1 MGKNT
6 QNSIRAKQIPSKE
19 VLARMN
25 KPQHYQITLESAIAH
40 YQRGDLTAK
49 GLLHFYFK
57 IRLKADWTLKET
69 QKEITDKLGISRA
82 AFYSALSKLKAEGSI
97 NWSTPA
103 NTKFSI
109 SLNSFD
115 SNEST
120 FEDGQSTIADNQS
133 TIVDNKSTIADN
145 PSTIA
150 DSESTIA
157 DSGSFI
163 MTREKTNP
171 KQGKGLREPS
181 YSSSYSSSNFLS
193 TFISSL
199 SSDGERE
206 IFEKFCLEAASRMP
220 TQPTLISRW
229 VEVNAK
235 SLIEEY
241 QLRVLD
247 RKVVLKD
254 EFDYEVNYSSG
265 KSSGNSP
272 IVENQAEHSP
282 SEAVLDQCQC
292 YQCSSAEEEEICW

>member
-1 MGKNT
+1 
-6 QNSIRAKQIPSKE
+6 
-19 VLARMN
+19 MN

-97 NWSTPA
+97 NWSAPA

-120 FEDGQSTIADNQS
+120 NQDEPSTNQDNQS
-133 TIVDNKSTIADN
+133 TIVDTPSTIADN
-145 PSTIA
+145 
-150 DSESTIA
+150 ESTIA
-157 DSGSFI
+157 DSASFI
-163 MTREKTNP
+163 VKGEKTDP

-181 YSSSYSSSNFLS
+181 YSSSYSFSDFLS

-282 SEAVLDQCQC
+282 SAAVMGQCKC
-292 YQCSSAEEEEICW
+292 SQCSPVEEEEICW

>member
-1 MGKNT
+1 
-6 QNSIRAKQIPSKE
+6 
-19 VLARMN
+19 MN

-97 NWSTPA
+97 NWSAPA
-103 NTKFSI
+103 NTKFTI

-120 FEDGQSTIADNQS
+120 FEDEPSTNQDSQS
-133 TIVDNKSTIADN
+133 TIVDN
-145 PSTIA
+145 PSTNE
-150 DSESTIA
+150 DSQSMIVDEP
-157 DSGSFI
+157 SFI
-163 MTREKTNP
+163 VTGEKP
-171 KQGKGLREPS
+171 KAKQDKGLKKPS
-181 YSSSYSSSNFLS
+181 YSSSYSSSDFLS

-282 SEAVLDQCQC
+282 SAAVMGQCKC
-292 YQCSSAEEEEICW
+292 SQCSPVEEVEEEEEEEVCW

>member
-1 MGKNT
+1 
-6 QNSIRAKQIPSKE
+6 
-19 VLARMN
+19 MN

-57 IRLKADWTLKET
+57 IRLKVHWTLKET

-103 NTKFSI
+103 NTKFTI

-120 FEDGQSTIADNQS
+120 FEDEQSTIADNQS
-133 TIVDNKSTIADN
+133 TIVDTPSTIADN
-145 PSTIA
+145 ESKIA
-150 DSESTIA
+150 DSA
-157 DSGSFI
+157 SFI
-163 MTREKTNP
+163 VTEEKKEA
-171 KQGKGLREPS
+171 KQGKGLRKPS
-181 YSSSYSSSNFLS
+181 YSSSYSSSDFLS

-206 IFEKFCLEAASRMP
+206 IFKNFCLEAASRMP

-229 VEVNAK
+229 MEVNAK

-241 QLRVLD
+241 QLRVVD

-254 EFDYEVNYSSG
+254 EFDYEVNYNSD

-272 IVENQAEHSP
+272 VVENKAKHSP
-282 SEAVLDQCQC
+282 SASIMGQCKC
-292 YQCSSAEEEEICW
+292 SQCSPVEEEEISW

>member
-1 MGKNT
+1 
-6 QNSIRAKQIPSKE
+6 
-19 VLARMN
+19 MN

-40 YQRGDLTAK
+40 YEKGDFTVK
-49 GLLHFYFK
+49 GLLHVYIK
-57 IRLKADWTLKET
+57 IRLKDGWTLKET

-82 AFYSALSKLKAEGSI
+82 AFYLALSRLKAEGSI
-97 NWSTPA
+97 NWSAPA
-103 NTKFSI
+103 NTKFTI

-120 FEDGQSTIADNQS
+120 FEDNQSTIADNQS
-133 TIVDNKSTIADN
+133 MIVDNQSMIVDNQSMIVDNQSMIADN

-150 DSESTIA
+150 DNESMIA
-157 DSGSFI
+157 DSASFI
-163 MTREKTNP
+163 VTEEKPEP
-171 KQGKGLREPS
+171 KQGKGLRKPS
-181 YSSSYSSSNFLS
+181 YSSSYSSSDFLS

-199 SSDGERE
+199 SSDAERE

-254 EFDYEVNYSSG
+254 EFDYEVNYSSD

-272 IVENQAEHSP
+272 IVENQEEHSP
-282 SEAVLDQCQC
+282 SAAVMDQCQC
-292 YQCSSAEEEEICW
+292 SQCSSAEEEEICW

>member
-1 MGKNT
+1 
-6 QNSIRAKQIPSKE
+6 
-19 VLARMN
+19 MN
-25 KPQHYQITLESAIAH
+25 KPQHYQITLESAITH

-57 IRLKADWTLKET
+57 IRLKDGWTLKET

-82 AFYSALSKLKAEGSI
+82 AFYSALSRLKAEGSI

-103 NTKFSI
+103 NTKFTI

-120 FEDGQSTIADNQS
+120 FEDEPSTNQDNQS
-133 TIVDNKSTIADN
+133 TIIDSQSTNQDNQSKIVDCQSKIV
-145 PSTIA
+145 
-150 DSESTIA
+150 
-157 DSGSFI
+157 
-163 MTREKTNP
+163 TREKPEP
-171 KQGKGLREPS
+171 KHSKSLREPS

-247 RKVVLKD
+247 QKVILKD
-254 EFDYEVNYSSG
+254 EFNYEVNYSSG
-265 KSSGNSP
+265 KNSGNSP
-272 IVENQAEHSP
+272 IVENQTEYSP
-282 SEAVLDQCQC
+282 SAAVMDQCQC
-292 YQCSSAEEEEICW
+292 SQCSSAEEEEICW

>member
-1 MGKNT
+1 
-6 QNSIRAKQIPSKE
+6 
-19 VLARMN
+19 MN
-25 KPQHYQITLESAIAH
+25 KPQHYQVTLADAIAH

-57 IRLKADWTLKET
+57 IRLKNGWTLKET

-82 AFYSALSKLKAEGSI
+82 AFYSALSKLRAEGSI
-97 NWSTPA
+97 NWSAPA

-109 SLNSFD
+109 SLNSLD
-115 SNEST
+115 NNEST
-120 FEDGQSTIADNQS
+120 FEDEQSTNQDNQSTNQDNQS
-133 TIVDNKSTIADN
+133 TIVDNPSTIADN
-145 PSTIA
+145 
-150 DSESTIA
+150 ESTIA
-157 DSGSFI
+157 DSASFI
-163 MTREKTNP
+163 VTGEKTDP

-181 YSSSYSSSNFLS
+181 YSSSYSSSDFLS

-282 SEAVLDQCQC
+282 SAAVMGQCKC
-292 YQCSSAEEEEICW
+292 SQCSPVEEVEEEEEEEVCW

>member
-1 MGKNT
+1 
-6 QNSIRAKQIPSKE
+6 
-19 VLARMN
+19 MN
-25 KPQHYQITLESAIAH
+25 KPQHYQVTLADAIAH

-57 IRLKADWTLKET
+57 IRLKNGWILKET
-69 QKEITDKLGISRA
+69 QKEITEKLGISRA
-82 AFYSALSKLKAEGSI
+82 AFYSALSKLRAEGSI
-97 NWSTPA
+97 NWSAPA

-109 SLNSFD
+109 SLNSLD
-115 SNEST
+115 NNEST
-120 FEDGQSTIADNQS
+120 FEDEQSTNQDNQSTNQDNQS
-133 TIVDNKSTIADN
+133 TIVDNPSTIADN
-145 PSTIA
+145 
-150 DSESTIA
+150 ESTIA
-157 DSGSFI
+157 DSASFI
-163 MTREKTNP
+163 VTGEKTDP

-181 YSSSYSSSNFLS
+181 YSSSYSSSDFLS

-220 TQPTLISRW
+220 RQPTLISRW

-265 KSSGNSP
+265 KSSDNFS

-282 SEAVLDQCQC
+282 SAAVMDQCQC
-292 YQCSSAEEEEICW
+292 SQCSLVEEEEEEEVCW

>member
-1 MGKNT
+1 
-6 QNSIRAKQIPSKE
+6 
-19 VLARMN
+19 MN
-25 KPQHYQITLESAIAH
+25 KPQHYQITLESAITH

-82 AFYSALSKLKAEGSI
+82 AFYSALSRLKAEGSI
-97 NWSTPA
+97 NWSAPA
-103 NTKFSI
+103 NTKFTI

-120 FEDGQSTIADNQS
+120 IADNQS
-133 TIVDNKSTIADN
+133 TIVDKESTIVDNESTIVDNQSTIADN
-145 PSTIA
+145 
-150 DSESTIA
+150 ESTIA
-157 DSGSFI
+157 DSTSFI
-163 MTREKTNP
+163 VTAKKTDL
-171 KQGKGLREPS
+171 KQGKGLRESS
-181 YSSSYSSSNFLS
+181 YSSSYSSSDFLS

-199 SSDGERE
+199 SSDEERE

-254 EFDYEVNYSSG
+254 KFDYEVNYNSG
-265 KSSGNSP
+265 KSSGNFP
-272 IVENQAEHSP
+272 TVENQAEHSP
-282 SEAVLDQCQC
+282 SAAVMDQCQC
-292 YQCSSAEEEEICW
+292 SQCSSEEEEEICW

>member
-1 MGKNT
+1 
-6 QNSIRAKQIPSKE
+6 
-19 VLARMN
+19 MN
-25 KPQHYQITLESAIAH
+25 KPQHYQVTLADAIAH

-57 IRLKADWTLKET
+57 IRLKNGWTLKET

-115 SNEST
+115 INEST
-120 FEDGQSTIADNQS
+120 IEDDQSTNQDSQSTIVDSQSAIVDNQS
-133 TIVDNKSTIADN
+133 TIVDSA
-145 PSTIA
+145 
-150 DSESTIA
+150 
-157 DSGSFI
+157 SFI
-163 MTREKTNP
+163 VTGEKP
-171 KQGKGLREPS
+171 QAKQSKGLEKLS
-181 YSSSYSSSNFLS
+181 YSSSYSSSDVLS
-193 TFISSL
+193 TFTSSL
-199 SSDGERE
+199 SSDAERE

-229 VEVNAK
+229 VEKNAR

-241 QLRVLD
+241 QLRVVD
-247 RKVVLKD
+247 RKVILKD
-254 EFDYEVNYSSG
+254 EFDYEVNSNLG

-272 IVENQAEHSP
+272 AVEN
-282 SEAVLDQCQC
+282 
-292 YQCSSAEEEEICW
+292 EEVIDW

>member
-1 MGKNT
+1 
-6 QNSIRAKQIPSKE
+6 
-19 VLARMN
+19 MN
-25 KPQHYQITLESAIAH
+25 KPQHYQITLENAIAH

-57 IRLKADWTLKET
+57 IRLKPDWTLKET
-69 QKEITDKLGISRA
+69 QKEISDKLGISRA
-82 AFYSALSKLKAEGSI
+82 AFYSALSRLKTEGSI

-103 NTKFSI
+103 NTKFTI

-120 FEDGQSTIADNQS
+120 FQDEPSTILDNQS
-133 TIVDNKSTIADN
+133 TILDNQSTILDN
-145 PSTIA
+145 
-150 DSESTIA
+150 ESTIT
-157 DSGSFI
+157 DSRSFI
-163 MTREKTNP
+163 VTEEKP
-171 KQGKGLREPS
+171 KAKQHKGLKKPS

-229 VEVNAK
+229 MEVNAK

-241 QLRVLD
+241 QLRVVD

-254 EFDYEVNYSSG
+254 DFDYEVNFNSD
-265 KSSGNSP
+265 KSSANSP
-272 IVENQAEHSP
+272 SVEKEVTHSP
-282 SEAVLDQCQC
+282 SAAVISQCKC
-292 YQCSSAEEEEICW
+292 SQCSPVEEEEICW

>member
-1 MGKNT
+1 
-6 QNSIRAKQIPSKE
+6 
-19 VLARMN
+19 MN
-25 KPQHYQITLESAIAH
+25 KPQHYQVTLESAIAH

-69 QKEITDKLGISRA
+69 QKEITDRLGISRA

-97 NWSTPA
+97 NWSAPA

-120 FEDGQSTIADNQS
+120 NQDEPSTNQDNPSTIVDTPSTIADN
-133 TIVDNKSTIADN
+133 
-145 PSTIA
+145 
-150 DSESTIA
+150 ESTIA
-157 DSGSFI
+157 DSASFI
-163 MTREKTNP
+163 VTGEKTQP
-171 KQGKGLREPS
+171 KQGKGLRKPS
-181 YSSSYSSSNFLS
+181 YSSSYSSSDFLS

-282 SEAVLDQCQC
+282 SAAVMGQCKC
-292 YQCSSAEEEEICW
+292 SQCSPVEEEEICW